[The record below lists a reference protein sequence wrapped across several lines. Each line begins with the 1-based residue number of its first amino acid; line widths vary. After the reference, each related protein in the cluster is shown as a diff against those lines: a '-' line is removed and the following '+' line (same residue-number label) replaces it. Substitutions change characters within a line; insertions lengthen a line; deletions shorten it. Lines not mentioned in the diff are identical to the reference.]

1 MNPLPKP
8 AWLQQ
13 GGYQCDKCFDPDI
26 RVGYQHAK
34 NSVRAKN
41 V

>member
-1 MNPLPKP
+1 MHLVSQ

-34 NSVRAKN
+34 SSVVNMPRC
-41 V
+41 